1 VAHGKPRLQ
10 GAGLSGFP
18 IREGTPSIGRGP
30 VSRCVARMYDQTA
43 MADVLR
49 EIVDHKRIEV
59 DRAKSA
65 LPAAELE
72 RRRAD
77 APPVRGF
84 AAALAARGPLALIAE
99 VKRASPSAGLIRSD
113 IDPVVIAADYER
125 FGAACLSVLTDQKF
139 FQGSLDD
146 LIQVRQAVSI
156 PVLRKDFLIDRYQV
170 LEARAAGADC
180 VLLIAECLDHCRL
193 RELYFFASELGMD
206 ALVEIYDAD
215 NLERVLE
222 LEPAMVGINNRN
234 LRTFV
239 TDLEHT
245 LRLAPRVASQTLL
258 VSESGIRA
266 GDDVARL
273 QAAGVRAILVGET
286 LMRAADLGTKMAELL
301 TPRARTQSRN
311 SRP

>member
-1 VAHGKPRLQ
+1 
-10 GAGLSGFP
+10 
-18 IREGTPSIGRGP
+18 
-30 VSRCVARMYDQTA
+30 

-65 LPAAELE
+65 LPVAELQ
-72 RRRAD
+72 RRLAD
-77 APPVRGF
+77 APPVRSF

-99 VKRASPSAGLIRSD
+99 VKRASPSAGLIRGD
-113 IDPVVIAADYER
+113 IDPAALALDYER

-139 FQGSLDD
+139 FQGALDD

-193 RELYFFASELGMD
+193 RELYFFAYELGMD
-206 ALVEIYDAD
+206 ALVEIYEAD

-222 LEPAMVGINNRN
+222 LEPPLVGINNRN

-239 TDLEHT
+239 TDLEQT
-245 LRLAPRVASQTLL
+245 LRLAPRVASQTIL
-258 VSESGIRA
+258 VSESGIRT

-286 LMRAADLGTKMAELL
+286 LMRAADLRTKMAELL
-301 TPRARTQSRN
+301 TPRARTESRN